1 MSKSLVPERG
11 VRKTAATPQQP
22 KLARG
27 TRDIS
32 SATLSSATL
41 KAARGTRDLTPFV
54 PLEAEDDTIVVDTD
68 PNLSEELVLDA
79 EAGDADV
86 SDGGESSEVTET
98 QAASIDARML
108 DLGKRRFGI

>member
-11 VRKTAATPQQP
+11 VRKPAATPTP

-32 SATLSSATL
+32 TATLT
-41 KAARGTRDLTPFV
+41 AARGTRDLAPFV
-54 PLEAEDDTIVVDTD
+54 PLETDEDTIVIDTD
-68 PNLSEELVLDA
+68 PGLAEELVLEA
-79 EAGDADV
+79 EVGDPDV
-86 SDGGESSEVTET
+86 SDGAESSEVTET

-108 DLGKRRFGI
+108 DL